1 MKKSNLIFKDL
12 IYFSLLLIGT
22 LILTQI
28 TSKSLSFWSFW
39 LKGFPIYIGGFIGYL
54 FSEHLPKGALKIF
67 LVVCVIILAAAFSI
81 LLYLH

>member
-28 TSKSLSFWSFW
+28 TSKSLSFW

-54 FSEHLPKGALKIF
+54 FPEHLPKGALKIF
-67 LVVCVIILAAAFSI
+67 LVICVIILAAAFSI
-81 LLYLH
+81 WLYSLH

>member
-28 TSKSLSFWSFW
+28 TSKSLSFW